1 MSNEGQLIA
10 LSIIFLGIFG
20 IAMGIIQWVFRIN
33 KIVSELE
40 QIRKILEDN
49 NPLSRFSKI

>member
-10 LSIIFLGIFG
+10 LSIIFG

-49 NPLSRFSKI
+49 NPSSRFSKI

>member
-20 IAMGIIQWVFRIN
+20 IAMGIIQWVFPPIM
-33 KIVSELE
+33 SGELT
-40 QIRKILEDN
+40 K
-49 NPLSRFSKI
+49 

>member
-20 IAMGIIQWVFRIN
+20 IAMGIIQWVFHN
-33 KIVSELE
+33 LVNGQHFL
-40 QIRKILEDN
+40 N
-49 NPLSRFSKI
+49 